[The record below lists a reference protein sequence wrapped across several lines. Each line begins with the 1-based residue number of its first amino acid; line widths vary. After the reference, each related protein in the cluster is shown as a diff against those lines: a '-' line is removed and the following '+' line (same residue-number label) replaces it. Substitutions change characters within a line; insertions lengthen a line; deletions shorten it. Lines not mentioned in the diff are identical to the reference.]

1 MAFKR
6 VYHRAKFDSN
16 MTEQDKLDCI
26 DDFYKECDAYGV
38 DGVIIGRG
46 HGSDFILEGDDA
58 AVDGR
63 VSSLEDNEDLTHNE
77 TIHTDNSGS
86 SSGMMV
92 SHTDDDKR
100 MP

>member
-6 VYHRAKFDSN
+6 VYHRANFDTN
-16 MTEQDKLDCI
+16 MSEQDKLDCI
-26 DDFYKECDAYGV
+26 DDFYKECGAHGV

-46 HGSDFILEGDDA
+46 SGTTYILEGDDA

-63 VSSLEDNEDLTHNE
+63 VSSLQNNGDLTHNE

-86 SSGMMV
+86 SSGTLV
-92 SHTDDDKR
+92 SHSDDDKR